1 MSRKIEEVFNLPPN
15 EEIDDNELDQ
25 PVTEDETGFNLMSLQ
40 HTLDVADKIDQAL
53 PVVRDLETLDK
64 DMDKYAEEAMKAFKD
79 LMDLGQNVDD
89 RNAAA
94 IFDVAGK
101 MMSNAI
107 TAKQTKLDKK
117 LKMIELQMR
126 KAKLDLDTRK
136 VDAALNKDKE
146 DDPMEGQAEEFE
158 DRNSLINAV
167 IERMKTGKA

>member
-15 EEIDDNELDQ
+15 DEVDDEVDQ
-25 PVTEDETGFNLMSLQ
+25 PIAEEETGFNLSALQ

-64 DMDKYAEEAMKAFKD
+64 DMDKYADEAMKAFKD

-107 TAKQTKLDKK
+107 TAKQTKMDKK

-136 VDAALNKDKE
+136 VNDALKEKE
-146 DDPMEGQAEEFE
+146 DDPIEGQAEEFE

>member
-1 MSRKIEEVFNLPPN
+1 MTTRIEEVFNLPSAN
-15 EEIDDNELDQ
+15 EID
-25 PVTEDETGFNLMSLQ
+25 EDEIDSVITEEETGLSLPDLQ
-40 HTLDVADKIDQAL
+40 QTLAIADKIDQAL
-53 PVVRDLETLDK
+53 PVVRDMETLDK

-101 MMSNAI
+101 MMTNAI
-107 TAKQTKLDKK
+107 TAKTAKMDKK

-136 VDAALNKDKE
+136 VDAALKDKE
-146 DDPMEGQAEEFE
+146 EDSIEGHAEEFE

-167 IERMKTGKA
+167 IERMKTNNT

>member
-15 EEIDDNELDQ
+15 DEIDNEVDQ
-25 PVTEDETGFNLMSLQ
+25 PIAEEETGFNLSALQ

-64 DMDKYAEEAMKAFKD
+64 DMDKYADEAMKAFKD

-136 VDAALNKDKE
+136 VDADLKEKE
-146 DDPMEGQAEEFE
+146 DDPIDGQAEEFE

>member
-15 EEIDDNELDQ
+15 NEVDDEVDQ
-25 PVTEDETGFNLMSLQ
+25 PIAEEETGFDLSTLQ

-64 DMDKYAEEAMKAFKD
+64 DMDKYADEAMKAFKD

-136 VDAALNKDKE
+136 VDAALKE
-146 DDPMEGQAEEFE
+146 KEADDPIDGQAEEFE

-167 IERMKTGKA
+167 LERMKTGKA

>member
-15 EEIDDNELDQ
+15 DEVDDEVDQ
-25 PVTEDETGFNLMSLQ
+25 PIAEEETGFDLSTLQ

-64 DMDKYAEEAMKAFKD
+64 DMDKYADEAMKAFKD

-136 VDAALNKDKE
+136 VDAALKKE
-146 DDPMEGQAEEFE
+146 ADDPIDGQAEEFE

-167 IERMKTGKA
+167 LERMKTGKA

>member
-15 EEIDDNELDQ
+15 DEVDDEVDQ
-25 PVTEDETGFNLMSLQ
+25 PIAEEETGFNLSALQ

-64 DMDKYAEEAMKAFKD
+64 DMDKYADEAMKAFKD

-136 VDAALNKDKE
+136 VDAALKE
-146 DDPMEGQAEEFE
+146 KEADDPIDGQAEEFE

-167 IERMKTGKA
+167 LERMKTGKA

>member
-1 MSRKIEEVFNLPPN
+1 VDRPIAEE
-15 EEIDDNELDQ
+15 
-25 PVTEDETGFNLMSLQ
+25 ETGFDLSTLQ

-136 VDAALNKDKE
+136 VDAALKE
-146 DDPMEGQAEEFE
+146 KEADDPIDGQAEEFE

-167 IERMKTGKA
+167 LERMKTGKA

>member
-15 EEIDDNELDQ
+15 DEVDDEVDQ
-25 PVTEDETGFNLMSLQ
+25 PIAEEETGFNLSALQ

-64 DMDKYAEEAMKAFKD
+64 DMDKYADEAMKAFKD

-136 VDAALNKDKE
+136 VDADLKEKE
-146 DDPMEGQAEEFE
+146 DDPIDGQAEEFE

>member
-15 EEIDDNELDQ
+15 DEVDDEVDQ
-25 PVTEDETGFNLMSLQ
+25 PIAEEETGFNLSALQ

-64 DMDKYAEEAMKAFKD
+64 DMDKYADEAMKAFKD

-136 VDAALNKDKE
+136 VNDALKEKE
-146 DDPMEGQAEEFE
+146 DDPIEGQAEEFE

>member
-15 EEIDDNELDQ
+15 DEVDDEVDQ
-25 PVTEDETGFNLMSLQ
+25 PIAEEETGFDLSTLQ

-136 VDAALNKDKE
+136 VDAALKE
-146 DDPMEGQAEEFE
+146 KEADDPIDGQAEEFE

-167 IERMKTGKA
+167 LERMKTGKA

>member
-15 EEIDDNELDQ
+15 DEIDNEVDQ
-25 PVTEDETGFNLMSLQ
+25 PIAEEETGFNLSALQ

-64 DMDKYAEEAMKAFKD
+64 DMDKYADEAMKAFKD

-136 VDAALNKDKE
+136 VNDALKEKE
-146 DDPMEGQAEEFE
+146 DDPIEGQAEEFE

>member
-15 EEIDDNELDQ
+15 DEVDDEVDQLIAEE
-25 PVTEDETGFNLMSLQ
+25 ETGFDLSTLQ

-64 DMDKYAEEAMKAFKD
+64 DMDKYADEAMKAFKD

-136 VDAALNKDKE
+136 VNDALKEKE
-146 DDPMEGQAEEFE
+146 DDPIDGQAEEFE

>member
-15 EEIDDNELDQ
+15 DEIDNEVDQ
-25 PVTEDETGFNLMSLQ
+25 PIAEEETGFDLSTLQ
-40 HTLDVADKIDQAL
+40 HTLEVADKIDQAL

-64 DMDKYAEEAMKAFKD
+64 DMDKYADEAMKAFKD

-107 TAKQTKLDKK
+107 TAKQTKMDKK

-136 VDAALNKDKE
+136 VNDALKEKE
-146 DDPMEGQAEEFE
+146 DDPIEGQAEEFE

>member
-1 MSRKIEEVFNLPPN
+1 MTRRIEEVFNLPSSN
-15 EEIDDNELDQ
+15 EIEDDAVLDQ
-25 PVTEDETGFNLMSLQ
+25 VIQEEETGLNLSKLQ
-40 HTLDVADKIDQAL
+40 DTLAIADKIDQAL

-64 DMDKYAEEAMKAFKD
+64 DMDKYADEAMKAFQD

-89 RNAAA
+89 RNAAG
-94 IFDVAGK
+94 IFDVASK

-107 TAKQTKLDKK
+107 TAKQTKMDKK

-136 VDAALNKDKE
+136 VDAALKEKE
-146 DDPMEGQAEEFE
+146 DDSIDGQAEEFE

-167 IERMKTGKA
+167 IERMKTGNT